1 MSEGQSQRSVTLS
14 AQHRQEAEVAAAE
27 EHERAAAETT
37 AMVARAGRLVM
48 AELTVARAEVEAV
61 AVVDATRV
69 VAVEFEA
76 LCGSRTSSSVSADSG
91 TDDELKQVREAAREK
106 VA

>member
-1 MSEGQSQRSVTLS
+1 LVTLS

-27 EHERAAAETT
+27 EHERAAVETT

-61 AVVDATRV
+61 AVVDATHV
-69 VAVEFEA
+69 AAVEFEA
-76 LCGSRTSSSVSADSG
+76 LCGSCTSSSVSADSG